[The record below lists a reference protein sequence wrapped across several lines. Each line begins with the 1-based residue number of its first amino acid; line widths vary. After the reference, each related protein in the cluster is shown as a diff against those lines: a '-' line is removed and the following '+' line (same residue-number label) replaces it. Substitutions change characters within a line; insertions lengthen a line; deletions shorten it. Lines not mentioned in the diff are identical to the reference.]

1 MDNNNNNIE
10 QQNYYNNDSYY
21 SNNDNYSNN
30 NYSDSSYEEKKDNNG
45 LWWKILLIILILLII
60 ILLLLKFCTGGKSKD
75 AKYEE
80 LRVRICNAAEQYVA
94 SNPNIISSQDIGKT
108 ANIRFQKL
116 ADANLIETKIA
127 NPYYDGTL
135 FKKATQEKYYS
146 LNNSVRLTVQVDGT
160 YFCEIVDNASDT
172 TAPELRLNGDSEITL
187 AVGTE
192 FEDPGYTATDDFD
205 GDLTDKVV
213 RSGNV
218 DSSKAGT
225 YVITYTVQDSAGN
238 VTSQKRTIIYEE
250 FNKIEVTLGSVLDGV
265 TPMIKLKG
273 ANPLCMVK
281 GTEYVEPGATAT
293 DNVDGNITDRIAVTN
308 KVTGNMLGTFR
319 LVYKV
324 EDSSGNQAIAYRA
337 VVVATSCPD
346 NNKPASDGTV
356 KVINYRPTITLIGK
370 NAVTINKGTEYID
383 LGATAYDKEDGD
395 ITYKLVTDTSNVNI
409 NAAGIYKVI
418 YRVTD
423 SGGLTASATRT
434 VTVKDNVNGEPSVRF
449 TEDKNNIT
457 VAAGDGNNSLLKA
470 PKAVNENGVEVAVT
484 MTIEDYLTKEKV
496 SAIDWSKPGKYRVTY
511 VATHGNGVITQSKSI
526 VVTITEPTVE
536 IGGANPIEISK
547 RNDNCN
553 INEADLIAGGVTFK
567 VSGSKTPIVTLKG
580 NEDKA
585 CKAGTYE
592 IEVTAKI
599 DNGEEVTKK
608 ITVKVIDREEEERQK
623 TAPGKVTITGNTA
636 NPTNVYNTNE
646 KWVGGA
652 VTGVTITFT
661 AVPATGTKIA
671 HFEYSDNCKDVTGK
685 ASNTTENAGMFT
697 WVQEGK
703 NNVCV
708 RAVNTEGVAGPWSDP
723 VKIYIDRSGPKVVF
737 THTWKDG
744 KDDWHNDATLTLT
757 YNATDVGSGLDHF
770 EYTYDDVKAKKADQI
785 TTHTDATG
793 KLTVNENT
801 EASRPSLFVYVRA
814 VDKVGNVGEWTVKPA
829 YANID
834 TVKPNTPTVTI
845 SGNNTTSVKLVAKF
859 TDGKSVRPS
868 GFGKFIYTLNG
879 GSEVS
884 TTSTTITMPGH
895 SEDVIKNYDVR
906 IWAVDKAGNRSNG
919 YWNGTVSEKPNIPVK
934 SITLKN
940 GNTDV
945 KGKNCNT
952 SAIYVQG
959 TITLTATVNP
969 SNATNKT
976 ITWSSSDTSVA
987 TVSNGKVTAK
997 KVGKAT
1003 ITAKIGSISTSCTLD
1018 VTTSPAAVNV
1028 IKSSSGS
1035 TGGSSGGV
1043 YSGGSSSG
1051 STGGASG
1058 AYRVVD
1064 NKATTNKYSYYDN
1077 STAAIKA
1084 RDNAISSG
1092 KTDVSVEYRNSS
1104 GGYTNY
1110 STTKA
1115 TKNGNTITTNT
1126 TYGAAAS
1133 NVVRGTTETHTIN
1146 TSTGT
1151 NTGTITNSQGSTVAR
1166 WTETAT
1172 TGDSKGRSSNNPGT
1186 ASISQ
1191 ASNAKTASYS
1201 GSSGSSTSYSSV
1213 SVSSGSSGS
1222 STSYSM
1228 PSSGSSGGCFIA
1240 GTLVKTKDGY
1250 KNIENI
1256 EVGDKV
1262 LSYNSLTNAYQYNV
1276 VSKLYVH
1283 DDNIEDV
1290 YEIEIDNEIIKVTG
1304 NHLFY
1309 VNIDVNEKLN
1319 SFSSNS
1325 FDKMICESKE
1335 SCWVQAKYLNVGNYL
1350 LTSNGT
1356 YHRINNIVHKSS
1368 NELVYNLE
1376 VENNH
1381 NYFVGNNGYL
1391 VHNRKVEGAY

>member
-1 MDNNNNNIE
+1 MDNNNNIE

-959 TITLTATVNP
+959 TVTLTATVNP

-1018 VTTSPAAVNV
+1018 VTTSPAAAAVTTR
-1028 IKSSSGS
+1028 SSGGTSGS
-1035 TGGSSGGV
+1035 TGGSSGGL
-1043 YSGGSSSG
+1043 YSGYATNSTNGNVKAVKLTDKDGKVTYYNTIAEAQNAASKATSSYGGTATIAVDKGYGYENYQTVTTNGSASTGQITVKDSSTGLTTKQTILANGNVHTQVTDSQGKVVSVTTTPYSGSTSKSSSSSSSSSG
-1051 STGGASG
+1051 
-1058 AYRVVD
+1058 
-1064 NKATTNKYSYYDN
+1064 K
-1077 STAAIKA
+1077 
-1084 RDNAISSG
+1084 
-1092 KTDVSVEYRNSS
+1092 SS
-1104 GGYTNY
+1104 GG
-1110 STTKA
+1110 
-1115 TKNGNTITTNT
+1115 
-1126 TYGAAAS
+1126 
-1133 NVVRGTTETHTIN
+1133 
-1146 TSTGT
+1146 
-1151 NTGTITNSQGSTVAR
+1151 GST
-1166 WTETAT
+1166 
-1172 TGDSKGRSSNNPGT
+1172 SS
-1186 ASISQ
+1186 SSSFKSQIS
-1191 ASNAKTASYS
+1191 SYS
-1201 GSSGSSTSYSSV
+1201 YSYSPSYSSSSSPSSYV
-1213 SVSSGSSGS
+1213 VTSGHPTYSSG
-1222 STSYSM
+1222 TTY
-1228 PSSGSSGGCFIA
+1228 CFEA
-1240 GTLVKTKDGY
+1240 GTKVITKEGY

-1256 EVGDKV
+1256 RVGDLVLSYNIDKQINEYNVVTKVLIHKDITDDIYTMKVENSTLKVTGSHRFFVNNNWIAVNELKVGDKV
-1262 LSYNSLTNAYQYNV
+1262 LFA
-1276 VSKLYVH
+1276 
-1283 DDNIEDV
+1283 
-1290 YEIEIDNEIIKVTG
+1290 
-1304 NHLFY
+1304 
-1309 VNIDVNEKLN
+1309 
-1319 SFSSNS
+1319 
-1325 FDKMICESKE
+1325 
-1335 SCWVQAKYLNVGNYL
+1335 
-1350 LTSNGT
+1350 NGT
-1356 YHRINNIVHKSS
+1356 YHEISS
-1368 NELVYNLE
+1368 LDYENKYDTVYNIE

-1381 NYFVGNNGYL
+1381 NYYVSEDGIL
-1391 VHNRKVEGAY
+1391 VHNAK